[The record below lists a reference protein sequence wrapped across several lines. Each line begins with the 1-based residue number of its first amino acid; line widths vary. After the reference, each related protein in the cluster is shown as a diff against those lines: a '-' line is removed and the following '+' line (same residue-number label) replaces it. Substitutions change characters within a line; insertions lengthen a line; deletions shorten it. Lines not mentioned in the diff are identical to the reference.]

1 MFCLACMNIDGAET
15 LILAEFMV
23 LVTFL
28 KSLLPA
34 GMGGCCVE
42 PRFSHVR
49 IYFMGTHILRRQPHL
64 LSLCPVHTF
73 VFDYLLKRR

>member
-1 MFCLACMNIDGAET
+1 MNIDGAET

-34 GMGGCCVE
+34 GMGGMLCGAALLSR
-42 PRFSHVR
+42 PYLFHGHSHFEKAAPFVKLVSC
-49 IYFMGTHILRRQPHL
+49 THICL
-64 LSLCPVHTF
+64 
-73 VFDYLLKRR
+73 